1 MDASDS
7 AVDRLIYQFHIP
19 KTGGRTIEKF
29 LSTPYRP
36 RVLDPRRNR
45 AFIPI
50 LKWTT
55 RVVDPATP
63 SKPHVIG
70 HYASFSFI
78 ARCPE
83 AYLKVCFW
91 RHPADWML
99 SFYNYPAAPQPAHVR
114 AVLRFRELLQ
124 VHAAQ
129 RHDRAP
135 ALHCGDVSGLRYFFM
150 SDRAKFLAAMRLVE
164 RFDMFQDIST
174 VDAFLA
180 MVRGEGEGKPEDY
193 NRIETSAKVRTSLD
207 PELRQRLAAT
217 NLIDTYLHR
226 VALGEDRARI
236 TEEANRTLASKF
248 DPRDLWRLA
257 RLPLYR
263 LSIWVLPR
271 WRFAGPAGTAASP
284 QRRWIGRSAFVRPGG
299 ARSAAAD
306 ACFRG
311 SDGSHSGLRLGDR
324 RGAHTRSG
332 PMKRHILISA
342 LVGLACG

>member
-1 MDASDS
+1 MAASGSAMD
-7 AVDRLIYQFHIP
+7 RPIYQFHVP

-29 LSTPYRP
+29 LSSRVHE
-36 RVLDPRRNR
+36 RAVLDPRRNR
-45 AFIPI
+45 AIHSDIF
-50 LKWTT
+50 LGRKNVDH

-63 SKPHVIG
+63 SKPHVVG

-99 SFYNYPAAPQPAHVR
+99 SFYNYRQHRKRHTFVR
-114 AVLRFRELLQ
+114 AYEFESFCRSMLRNAMTEHLL
-124 VHAAQ
+124 
-129 RHDRAP
+129 
-135 ALHCGDVSGLRYFFM
+135 LHCGDVSGLRYFFM

-180 MVRGEGEGKPEDY
+180 MVRDEGEGKPRDY

-217 NLIDTYLHR
+217 HLIDTYLHR
-226 VALGEDRARI
+226 VALGEDRASI

-271 WRFAGPAGTAASP
+271 WGFAGLAATAASP
-284 QRRWIGRSAFVRPGG
+284 QRR
-299 ARSAAAD
+299 
-306 ACFRG
+306 
-311 SDGSHSGLRLGDR
+311 
-324 RGAHTRSG
+324 
-332 PMKRHILISA
+332 
-342 LVGLACG
+342 